1 MIYTCN
7 FCKEEFSSVKKN
19 AKYCCG
25 SCAAKARV
33 DTLVERNKS
42 RRKYPEIEG
51 LTRSQVIYRH
61 NDRVDRLRDVNIR
74 HVLINHLGGKCV
86 ICGYDKNVVGL
97 VLDHKHGDGYQDRK
111 EKGSKIARYYIKHL
125 DEAHERLQVLCA
137 TCNQI
142 KSYEENEHNVS
153 RRIKEINGHI

>member
-1 MIYTCN
+1 MIHVCN
-7 FCKEEFSSVKKN
+7 FCKKEFSSVKKN

-33 DTLVERNKS
+33 DVLIERNKS

-51 LTRSQVIYRH
+51 LTKAQVIYRQ
-61 NDRVDRLRDVNIR
+61 NNRVDRFRDIKLRHN
-74 HVLINHLGGKCV
+74 LISELGGKCV
-86 ICGYDKNVVGL
+86 ICGYNKNVVGL
-97 VLDHKHGDGYQDRK
+97 VLDHKNGNGYQDRK

-125 DEAHERLQVLCA
+125 DEAKEKLQVLCA

-142 KSYEENEHNVS
+142 KSYEENEHNKS
-153 RRIKEINGHI
+153 RRISKK

>member
-1 MIYTCN
+1 MIHICN

-33 DTLVERNKS
+33 DVLIERNKS

-51 LTRSQVIYRH
+51 LTKAQIIYRH
-61 NDRVDRLRDVNIR
+61 NDRVDRLRDIKLR
-74 HVLINHLGGKCV
+74 HELINCLGGKCV
-86 ICGYDKNVVGL
+86 ICGYDKNVAGL
-97 VLDHKHGDGYQDRK
+97 VLDHKNGDGHQDRK
-111 EKGSKIARYYIKHL
+111 EKGSRIARYYMKHL
-125 DEAHERLQVLCA
+125 DEAHEKLQVLCA

-153 RRIKEINGHI
+153 RRITI